1 MSLPPRPASEAFV
14 RRRFPWMLAALLI
27 GCAFV
32 YLIGNER
39 VSLWDRDEPRY
50 AQTSR
55 QMLQSGDWVLPH
67 FLNEVRNAK
76 PIGIYWCQAAS
87 MAMLGDTAAAAR
99 LPSALAMLCVI
110 VLLGIALR
118 AEVGPVRGFW
128 AAFIFSTCLLT
139 IILAKMCMTDAVL
152 LLPITVEQIC
162 LYVMWHRRASWPI
175 VICFAAAVGVA
186 GLIKGPVALAYP
198 AATLAALLLIGLV
211 PVYGQRRARHLVS
224 RPLSPSRVV
233 IKCIVAF
240 AVILAIVGPWVYQVM
255 RRDPAFIGSSLW
267 KNVFLRTVQPA
278 EQHSGPPGYYLLT
291 IWVCEFPWSLFLPA
305 AIFTAWRH
313 RRVPALR
320 FALAATIGPWLMFEC
335 IRTKLPHYL
344 LPIYPAL
351 ALMTADAVV
360 RASRR
365 TITDLSNPAFR
376 GVLVIWQIVVALL
389 GLFPFLAAHWFHLW
403 PMTYLWMG
411 LFALAVMHL
420 AIGAGVLAQGRVRL
434 AIGRMGVRMLIC
446 CAIAWGLVL
455 PTLDFLQIPRRV
467 AAALVVAGATRADR
481 TVMIDYKEPSLAF
494 YQGGTIEEIPDKLY
508 LVDKAR
514 SHWPRWII
522 TDRRVWDMMPPR
534 VQHDLRIVTVVHG
547 LNYADGMRISD
558 VLVIENP
565 LPPPPRRTPGSP
577 ATGPSFNRSGL
588 P

>member
-1 MSLPPRPASEAFV
+1 MSSAERSASEAFV
-14 RRRFPWMLAALLI
+14 HRRFFWMLLALLA

-32 YLIGNER
+32 YLIGNQR

-87 MAMLGDTAAAAR
+87 MALFGDTAAAAR
-99 LPSALAMLCVI
+99 FPSALAMLCVI
-110 VLLGIALR
+110 ALLATTLR

-128 AAFIFSTCLLT
+128 AAFIFATSLLT

-162 LYVMWHRRASWPI
+162 LYLMWRRRARWPI

-211 PVYGQRRARHLVS
+211 PAYGQRAAPKRSWRPWRPRAVAK
-224 RPLSPSRVV
+224 
-233 IKCIVAF
+233 IIVAV
-240 AVILAIVGPWVYQVM
+240 AVVVAIVGPWVYLVA

-291 IWVCEFPWSLFLPA
+291 IWVCEFPWSLILPA
-305 AIFTAWRH
+305 ALFTAWRH

-320 FALAATIGPWLMFEC
+320 FALAATVGPWLMFEC

-351 ALMTADAVV
+351 ALMTADALV

-365 TITDLSNPAFR
+365 TINDLTNPAFK
-376 GVLVIWQIVVALL
+376 GVLVIWEILVAAL
-389 GLFPFLAAHWFHLW
+389 GLTPFLASHWFPLTQW
-403 PMTYLWMG
+403 NYATM
-411 LFALAVMHL
+411 ALLSVAILHL
-420 AIGAGVLAQGRVRL
+420 AIGTGRTLGPGRVRL
-434 AIGRMGVRMLIC
+434 AVARMGVRMLIC

-455 PTLDFLQIPRRV
+455 PSLDFLQIPRRV
-467 AAALVVAGATRADR
+467 AAALAAAGATPHDR

-494 YQGGTIEEIPDKLY
+494 YQGGTIEEIPDKMY
-508 LVDKAR
+508 LPDR
-514 SHWPRWII
+514 SRSNWPRWIV
-522 TDRRVWDMMPPR
+522 TDRRVWELMPPR
-534 VQHDLRIVTVVHG
+534 IQHALRIVAVVHG
-547 LNYADGMRISD
+547 LNYADGMRIED
-558 VLVIENP
+558 VLVIKNP
-565 LPPPPRRTPGSP
+565 S
-577 ATGPSFNRSGL
+577 ATMSKGHG
-588 P
+588 